1 MTTPKLYSSKRI
13 TFSMEL
19 TGLGDNEE
27 EAKNDA
33 IEQLQN
39 TIHDHVE
46 IKSWLEVK
54 KVEEVEE

>member
-1 MTTPKLYSSKRI
+1 MKRI
-13 TFSMEL
+13 IFTMEL

-39 TIHDHVE
+39 TIYDHEE
-46 IKSWLEVK
+46 ISSWLNVK
-54 KVEEVEE
+54 KVEEVED